1 MWLSDPYSWFSAWQA
16 GEADQDGVVQSGN
29 TMAIDYEQAQFRS
42 ESDGV
47 ELVSIGLKNITSIAM
62 GDAVL
67 VADMSQSQA
76 VEIAVA
82 ELKVKQAA
90 QAEKFP

>member
-1 MWLSDPYSWFSAWQA
+1 
-16 GEADQDGVVQSGN
+16 
-29 TMAIDYEQAQFRS
+29 MAIDCEQTQLRS

-47 ELVSIGLKNITSIAM
+47 ELVSIGLKNTTAIVI

-82 ELKVKQAA
+82 ELKVKQAK
-90 QAEKFP
+90 QAEKFPKDHQHRVSSKRCS